1 MKKLIIQ
8 ARLSICELLARA
20 IFYISPEMKL
30 TYFNRDERT
39 GEYEIKLI
47 LEEERSQVEK
57 LRDEHLRMLTEQEN
71 SQLENLRKMNK
82 GKVRGIY

>member
-8 ARLSICELLARA
+8 ARLNICVLLTRV

-47 LEEERSQVEK
+47 LEEERNQVAK

-71 SQLENLRKMNK
+71 FQLENIRKMNK
-82 GKVRGIY
+82 GRVRGIY